1 MESAMSSSFGRSLN
15 TADALAAVPVASTY
29 MAGKGAYKLG
39 KYLKNRKSQA
49 NE

>member
-1 MESAMSSSFGRSLN
+1 MENVMASAFGKSMG
-15 TADALAAVPVASTY
+15 TAGGLAAVPVASTY